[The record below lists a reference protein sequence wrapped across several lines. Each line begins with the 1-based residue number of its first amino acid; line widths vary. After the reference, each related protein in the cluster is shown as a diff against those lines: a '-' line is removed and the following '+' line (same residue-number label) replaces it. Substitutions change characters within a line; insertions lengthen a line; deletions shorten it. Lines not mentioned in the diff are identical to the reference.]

1 MVVKKEV
8 IRSSVWVLAQR
19 DSRSIQIVGVDVKC
33 EDLNVRN
40 EKMKHLRKKTENDT
54 SNKHQ
59 GCNK

>member
-33 EDLNVRN
+33 EDLNVSN

>member
-8 IRSSVWVLAQR
+8 IRSSVWVLVQR
-19 DSRSIQIVGVDVKC
+19 DSGSFRSVGVEVKC
-33 EDLNVRN
+33 EDLNVRS
-40 EKMKHLRKKTENDT
+40 EKMKHLCKKIENDT

>member
-8 IRSSVWVLAQR
+8 IRSSVRVLAQR